1 MSYRD
6 EREAL
11 RQRVEDLEQ
20 ELARARRQIEEAQAE
35 RSKTD
40 RLEVELAATQ
50 RTLDRIRNE
59 LRSRRPILGG
69 SRRSL
74 ASPLLMVLLGMT
86 AWSAIA
92 LGVMG
97 RPSRLGH
104 HRSFEHEPRMPQI
117 MAMAEAMADRK
128 VPNVYRSGTVASVSG
143 DAKVAAGTECSV
155 TVKPARLRPDVNCK
169 VSVKCGGETIYG
181 EGHAGFA
188 RCEVR
193 DGLLVSAADKDTTDA
208 DNDPALELDLAA
220 RRVSVRDKGSS
231 TYEIGIDLGE
241 PGQPTEL

>member
-20 ELARARRQIEEAQAE
+20 ELARARRQIEEAQTE
-35 RSKTD
+35 RSRTD

-59 LRSRRPILGG
+59 LRSKRPILGG
-69 SRRSL
+69 SRRALST
-74 ASPLLMVLLGMT
+74 PLLMVLLGMT

-92 LGVMG
+92 LGVMS
-97 RPSRLGH
+97 RPARHGH
-104 HRSFEHEPRMPQI
+104 HRSLEHEHRMPQI
-117 MAMAEAMADRK
+117 MAMAEAMRK
-128 VPNVYRSGTVASVSG
+128 VPNVYRSGTVASASG
-143 DAKVAAGTECSV
+143 DAKVTAGAECSV
-155 TVKPARLRPDVNCK
+155 TVKPAHLRPGINCK
-169 VSVKCGGETIYG
+169 VSVKCGDETIYG
-181 EGHAGFA
+181 EGAAGFA

-193 DGLLVSAADKDTTDA
+193 DGLLVSAADNDTTDA

-220 RRVSVRDKGSS
+220 RRVSVRDKGLS
-231 TYEIGIDLGE
+231 TFEVAIDLGE
-241 PGQPTEL
+241 PGKPTEL